1 MWSHLWM
8 VATSHCDPIIKISQ
22 PFQQIFTIFFLLR
35 IFKKKTCGLISH
47 TYIYYTKRRT
57 MAKLVYNWVI
67 SFYCDDIFG

>member
-1 MWSHLWM
+1 MFETTNQYIIFIM
-8 VATSHCDPIIKISQ
+8 VGQTPNTSFHAPKCFGDLLYPIIS
-22 PFQQIFTIFFLLR
+22 PSIFV
-35 IFKKKTCGLISH
+35 